1 MSKRGTSYLI
11 DTIYLCIVI
20 LIASIMKPFLKEDI
34 YLIGE
39 RKNQCQDNGY
49 HLFKYVRTKHPEEKF
64 FYVIEKDAMQ
74 LEKIKQFGNIIYYK
88 SFKHYLYYF
97 LARKLVCAHVASCTP
112 DDPIIWKLEEKKII
126 QKNRVFIQHGII
138 KELIP
143 SLMFNNSRIS
153 TFICGAKSEYDFVKD
168 NFNYPE
174 NAVHYL
180 GLCRFDDLHDIKT
193 KKQILLMP
201 TWRQWF
207 GMNDSSKMSIE
218 EFLESKY
225 FLTYNN
231 LINNDKLV
239 ELIEVLDYEFIFY
252 LHHEMQPY
260 RHCFFTNSKN
270 IKIAIDKDYDVQELL
285 KESEI
290 LITDYSSIAFD
301 FAYMR
306 KPLIYFQFD
315 STEYY
320 EKHYQKGYFDYEKI
334 GFGKVVYNTE
344 ELVMSLSE
352 IIISGNNDCYI
363 NRSSKFFPLYDKN
376 NCMRT
381 YLEILS

>member
-1 MSKRGTSYLI
+1 MSKRITNYLI
-11 DTIYLCIVI
+11 DTIYLSIVI
-20 LIASIMKPFLKEDI
+20 AIAAIMRLFLKEDI

-64 FYVIEKDAMQ
+64 FYVIEKDSVQ
-74 LEKIKQFGNIIYYK
+74 LEKIKNLGNIIYYK

-97 LARKLVCAHVASCTP
+97 LARKLICAHVGSCTP
-112 DDPIIWKLEEKKII
+112 DNPIIWKIEEKKII
-126 QKNRVFIQHGII
+126 QKNRVFIQHGIT

-143 SLMFNNSRIS
+143 SLMFNNSSIS
-153 TFICGAKSEYDFVKD
+153 TFICGAKLEYDFVKD
-168 NFNYPE
+168 NFNYPKDS
-174 NAVHYL
+174 VHYL
-180 GLCRFDDLHDIKT
+180 GFCRFDALHDIKT
-193 KKQILLMP
+193 KQQILLMP

-207 GMNDSSKMSIE
+207 GMNDTSKISIE

-231 LINNDKLV
+231 LINNNKLL
-239 ELIEVLDYEFIFY
+239 ELLESLDYELIFY
-252 LHHEMQPY
+252 LHHEMQRY
-260 RHCFFTNSKN
+260 RHCFFTKSKN

-285 KESEI
+285 KESEF

-315 STEYY
+315 SEEYY
-320 EKHYQKGYFDYEKI
+320 QNHYAKGYFDYELL
-334 GFGKVVYNTE
+334 GFGPVVKNE
-344 ELVMSLSE
+344 RQLLSE
-352 IIISGNNDCYI
+352 LINIIKREEFTEYKERIDM
-363 NRSSKFFPLYDKN
+363 FFPLNDMQ
-376 NCMRT
+376 NCLRT
-381 YLEILS
+381 YNEIIN